1 MEPTGFAESR
11 GISNIPL
18 IGIFEAFATS
28 SLLRRYHQSDITG
41 MEDDVL
47 VGGGSDGGIDAIA
60 LLVNGRLVSTEE
72 GLQFF
77 FDSHGRLDVEF
88 VLVQAKTSAVTLTG

>member
-1 MEPTGFAESR
+1 
-11 GISNIPL
+11 
-18 IGIFEAFATS
+18 
-28 SLLRRYHQSDITG
+28 

-88 VLVQAKTSAVTLTG
+88 VLVQAKTSALTLTGTPSALTSNAETGGSLS